1 MNPGPTLGALRN
13 WAIAALTEAS
23 PSPVIDADRLLTH
36 ATGTSAAS
44 IRAFPERIPA
54 VAARQQFAS
63 WIARRRR
70 GEPVA
75 YILGECGFMDLD
87 LAIDRRAL
95 IPRPETEHLVEAARA
110 VGGQQI
116 LDAGTGSGC
125 IAIALARARPDAA
138 IDAVDRSADAVALA
152 RANAERL
159 GTPWIRFL
167 IGNWYAPLGGR
178 RYDVIVANPPY
189 IGASEPEIDQG
200 DLRYEPREALIA
212 EAEGLAALQ
221 ALIGGA
227 PDHLTA
233 GGWLWLEH
241 GNRQAG
247 AVRELLQTHGFGAI
261 ESRRDLAGWERVTGG
276 RRQGEAR

>member
-1 MNPGPTLGALRN
+1 MNPAATLGDLRQ
-13 WAIAALTEAS
+13 WAIATLTDVS
-23 PSPVIDADRLLTH
+23 PSPVADTDRLLTT
-36 ATGTSAAS
+36 ATDADAAAL
-44 IRAFPERIPA
+44 RAFPERIPA
-54 VAARQQFAS
+54 AAAQQQFQAWIRRRQQ
-63 WIARRRR
+63 

-75 YILGECGFMDLD
+75 YILGEWGFMDFD

-110 VGGQQI
+110 VGGERI

-138 IDAVDRSADAVALA
+138 IDAVDRSADAINLA

-167 IGNWYAPLGGR
+167 VGDWYTPLGAR

-189 IGASEPEIDQG
+189 IGGDEPEIDQG
-200 DLRYEPREALIA
+200 DLRYEPRGALIA
-212 EAEGLAALQ
+212 DAEGLAALR
-221 ALIGGA
+221 ALISGA
-227 PDHLTA
+227 PAHLSA

-241 GNRQAG
+241 GHRQG
-247 AVRELLQTHGFGAI
+247 EAVRRLLQSHGFGAI
-261 ESRRDLAGWERVTGG
+261 ETRRDLADRERVTGG
-276 RRQGEAR
+276 RLEGEDR